1 MSRLGVVSSVCLA
14 MLAMSAIA
22 SAADWPQFRGPNRDG
37 VSTEKGL
44 LQEWPEAGPPLA
56 WKMTGLGR
64 GYATVSIA
72 GGKIFTMGDRGE
84 SQYVIAFDFNT
95 HKELWATKVGGPWGD
110 GGPRCTPTVDGD
122 LCYALGTNGQLVCL
136 QTATG
141 KEVWR
146 KDFGKDFGGKMMS
159 GWTWSESPLVDGQ
172 KLICTPGGDKAALVA
187 LDKKTGAVIWKSAVP
202 KLGPKGGDG
211 AGYSSVVV
219 SAAGDVRQYVQLMG
233 RGLVSVAAND
243 GKFLWANN
251 NVANGT
257 ANITNPLVA
266 GDYVFGTSSY
276 GTGSAL
282 VKVTAAAGGVKA
294 EQVYFLDTNT
304 FQNHHGGVVLVDGY
318 LYGGHGQNQGA
329 ITCVEMKTGKIV
341 WQQKKT
347 TGKRSAA
354 IVYADG
360 NLYCRYEDGTMV
372 LVAATPKGYQEK
384 GKFKLASVSGPSWPH
399 PVILDGKLYIR
410 ANDDLLCYDVSK
422 K

>member
-1 MSRLGVVSSVCLA
+1 MSRLGVVSSVC
-14 MLAMSAIA
+14 LAMSAIA

-146 KDFGKDFGGKMMS
+146 KDFNKDFGGKMMS

-187 LDKKTGAVIWKSAVP
+187 LDKKTGSVLWKSAVP

-219 SAAGDVRQYVQLMG
+219 SEAAGVRQYVQLMG

-257 ANITNPLVA
+257 ANITSPLVA

-276 GTGSAL
+276 RTGSAL
-282 VKVTAAAGGVKA
+282 VKLTAAAGGVEA

-341 WQQKKT
+341 WQQKKAA
-347 TGKRSAA
+347 GKGSAA

-360 NLYCRYEDGTMV
+360 DLYCRYEDGTMV
-372 LVAATPKGYQEK
+372 LVVATPKGYEQK
-384 GKFKLASVSGPSWPH
+384 GKFKLASISGPSWPH